1 MIGMLDL
8 QAIGKKLAGLSARE
22 RLIFNLS
29 AVFVF
34 LVLLDRL
41 VVSPISSQIAALNRE
56 TQQEEATIKKNLRL
70 LSQKDKIIAESSRF
84 ESYLNSSLS
93 QDEEVTAMLKELEDL
108 ANKNSVYLIDLKPG
122 DVKQSGSTKKY
133 MINLSLEAQMDQLA
147 VFMYSVESS
156 DRLFTIEKYQIEPK
170 SRESSV
176 ARCTMV
182 ISRVA
187 PP

>member
-1 MIGMLDL
+1 MIDL
-8 QAIGKKLAGLSARE
+8 QTISKKIANLSPRE

-29 AVFVF
+29 AAF
-34 LVLLDRL
+34 VLLMILDRT
-41 VVSPISSQIAALNRE
+41 VISPIFSQIETLNKE
-56 TQQEEATIKKNLRL
+56 TQQQEATIKKNLRL
-70 LSQKDKIIAESSRF
+70 LAQKDKILAQSSKF

-93 QDEEVTAMLKELEDL
+93 QDEEVTAMLKEIEDL

-122 DVKQSGSTKKY
+122 DIKQSGATKKY
-133 MINLSLEAQMDQLA
+133 LINLSLEAQMDQLA
-147 VFMYSVESS
+147 VFMYGVESS

-176 ARCTMV
+176 ARCTMI

>member
-1 MIGMLDL
+1 M
-8 QAIGKKLAGLSARE
+8 
-22 RLIFNLS
+22 
-29 AVFVF
+29 V
-34 LVLLDRL
+34 LDRT
-41 VVSPISSQIAALNRE
+41 VISPIFTQIEALNKE
-56 TQQEEATIKKNLRL
+56 TRQEEVAIKKNLRL
-70 LSQKDKIIAESSRF
+70 LAQKDNILAQSSKF

-93 QDEEVTAMLKELEDL
+93 QDEEVTAMLKEIEDL

-122 DVKQSGSTKKY
+122 DIKQSGATRKY

-147 VFMYSVESS
+147 VFMYGVESS

>member
-1 MIGMLDL
+1 MLDL
-8 QAIGKKLAGLSARE
+8 QTIGKKIANLSPRE

-29 AVFVF
+29 AAFVF
-34 LVLLDRL
+34 LVILDRT
-41 VVSPISSQIAALNRE
+41 VISPIFSQIEALNKE
-56 TQQEEATIKKNLRL
+56 TRQEEAAIKKNLRL
-70 LSQKDKIIAESSRF
+70 LAQKDKILAQSSKF

-93 QDEEVTAMLKELEDL
+93 QDEEVTAMLKEIEDL
-108 ANKNSVYLIDLKPG
+108 ANKNSVYLVDLKPG
-122 DVKQSGSTKKY
+122 DIKQSGATKKY
-133 MINLSLEAQMDQLA
+133 LINLSLEAQMDQLA
-147 VFMYSVESS
+147 VFMYGVESS

-176 ARCTMV
+176 ARCTMI

>member
-1 MIGMLDL
+1 MLDL
-8 QAIGKKLAGLSARE
+8 KAVGKKLAGLSPRE
-22 RLIFNLS
+22 KLIFNLS
-29 AVFVF
+29 AAFVF
-34 LVLLDRL
+34 FVILDRL
-41 VVSPISSQIAALNRE
+41 VVSPISSQIETLNRQTRE
-56 TQQEEATIKKNLRL
+56 EEAAIKKNLRL
-70 LSQKDKIIAESSRF
+70 LSQKDKIIAQSSKF

-122 DVKQSGSTKKY
+122 DIKQSGSTKKY
-133 MINLSLEAQMDQLA
+133 MINLTLEAQMDQLA
-147 VFMYSVESS
+147 VFMYGVESS

-182 ISRVA
+182 VSRVA

>member
-1 MIGMLDL
+1 MIDL
-8 QAIGKKLAGLSARE
+8 QTIVKKIAGLSPRE

-29 AVFVF
+29 AAFIF
-34 LVLLDRL
+34 LMLLDRM
-41 VVSPISSQIAALNRE
+41 VISPISSQIDALNKE
-56 TQQEEATIKKNLRL
+56 TEQEEATIKKNLRL
-70 LSQKDKIIAESSRF
+70 LAQKDKIIAQSSKF

-122 DVKQSGSTKKY
+122 DIKQSGGTKKY

-147 VFMYSVESS
+147 VFMYGVESS

-176 ARCTMV
+176 ARCSMV

>member
-1 MIGMLDL
+1 MLNL
-8 QAIGKKLAGLSARE
+8 QAIGKKIAGLSPRE

-29 AVFVF
+29 IAFIF
-34 LVLLDRL
+34 FMFLDRL
-41 VVSPISSQIAALNRE
+41 VISPISSQIDALNKE

-70 LSQKDKIIAESSRF
+70 LAQKDKIIAQSSKF

-93 QDEEVTAMLKELEDL
+93 QEEEVTAMLKELEDL
-108 ANKNSVYLIDLKPG
+108 ATKNSVYLIDLKPG
-122 DVKQSGSTKKY
+122 DIKQFGTTKKY

-147 VFMYSVESS
+147 VFMYGVESS

-176 ARCTMV
+176 ARCSMI

>member
-1 MIGMLDL
+1 MINL
-8 QAIGKKLAGLSARE
+8 QTISKKITSLSPRE
-22 RLIFNLS
+22 RLVFNFSAAVIFLM
-29 AVFVF
+29 
-34 LVLLDRL
+34 LLDRL
-41 VVSPISSQIAALNRE
+41 IISPISSQIEALNKE
-56 TQQEEATIKKNLRL
+56 TEQEEATIKKNLRL
-70 LSQKDKIIAESSRF
+70 LAQKDKIVAQSAKF

-93 QDEEVTAMLKELEDL
+93 QDEEVTAMLKEIEDL
-108 ANKNSVYLIDLKPG
+108 ANKNSVYLLDLKPG
-122 DVKQSGSTKKY
+122 DIKQSGPTKKY

-147 VFMYSVESS
+147 VFMYGVESS

-176 ARCTMV
+176 ARCSMI